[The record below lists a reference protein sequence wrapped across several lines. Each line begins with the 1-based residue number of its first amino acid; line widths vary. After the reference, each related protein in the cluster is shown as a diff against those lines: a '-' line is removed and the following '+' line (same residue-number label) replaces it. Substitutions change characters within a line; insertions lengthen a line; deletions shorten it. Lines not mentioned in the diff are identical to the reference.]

1 MANHLKNLNNNHRRK
16 AAGTD
21 LPKGGESF
29 LVLIKL
35 VVASIEFFQGKWII
49 KSLPFRNQKDIIY
62 SFLTDKR
69 YTATFVSSPL

>member
-1 MANHLKNLNNNHRRK
+1 MANHLKNLNNNHKRK

-35 VVASIEFFQGKWII
+35 VVAPTEFFQRKWIT
-49 KSLPFRNQKDIIY
+49 KSLPFQNQQDII
-62 SFLTDKR
+62 
-69 YTATFVSSPL
+69 